1 MRFSST
7 NWGDYLFSQNL
18 SEMLFFISIW
28 NVYCAPNTLEQEM
41 CVRLPVHV
49 CVWVCLG
56 THAKVYGVYYLSFL
70 WARVRESPAYIT
82 LVRVSIPCILT
93 LSAPLSSVCLPYL
106 PCRWMYLYNLST

>member
-7 NWGDYLFSQNL
+7 NWGDYLFSQNV

-49 CVWVCLG
+49 CVGVFGYTREGLWCVLPLVPGPVYVSLLHISRWYVCQ
-56 THAKVYGVYYLSFL
+56 FL
-70 WARVRESPAYIT
+70 
-82 LVRVSIPCILT
+82 VSSLF
-93 LSAPLSSVCLPYL
+93 LLH
-106 PCRWMYLYNLST
+106 